1 MEQKKKKSQQI
12 RSKEGAELELD
23 DESLLWTAMR
33 SSLMRWTMQKILQT
47 WEQAEEALCANDGT
61 GGDVEVDSGVPYALR
76 ICFDAL

>member
-1 MEQKKKKSQQI
+1 
-12 RSKEGAELELD
+12 
-23 DESLLWTAMR
+23 
-33 SSLMRWTMQKILQT
+33 MRWMMQKLLQT